1 MLKMAK
7 MRGKRMREMTSI
19 LLAFSISLG
28 RLNGVATN
36 LESSDNSGRGKSDG
50 GGSVVVADGGVC
62 IVVVAAVFAAVFA
75 VGGGVAGVV
84 LKMGGVT
91 GGLA

>member
-62 IVVVAAVFAAVFA
+62 IVVVAAVFA